1 MFTVQNKKYENIII
15 LFATANHVMAQTFQ
29 KNSGE
34 SNEDFVKR
42 IAPDSVNEVKYLL
55 SDTFN
60 TSTQKVVYAY
70 SIFEHGNLITNSDS
84 TLTYFLCILTP
95 TSVGAMDYSKQQ
107 FRMVASYKK
116 KARIE
121 NAEIIKSGR
130 EKKLQVYIAELVRG
144 PGGVPR
150 DVKRTFVYKQEK
162 RK

>member
-1 MFTVQNKKYENIII
+1 MKI
-15 LFATANHVMAQTFQ
+15 LLFFLLLPTMLVAQTFQ

-107 FRMVASYKK
+107 
-116 KARIE
+116 
-121 NAEIIKSGR
+121 
-130 EKKLQVYIAELVRG
+130 
-144 PGGVPR
+144 
-150 DVKRTFVYKQEK
+150 
-162 RK
+162 